1 MQINSI
7 TKVLNIKGLKITKF
21 EEDDKTNVFYGE
33 LINHRNNCPMCKS
46 TNIETHDY
54 RIQLIRDIPLRDKK
68 TLIAFKRKRF
78 KCKCC
83 GKKFETKAK
92 FVSSK
97 CQMTDRLK
105 FRILKHCRQMISLEE
120 IAKNNFVSVN
130 TVSRILKKIEIKRL
144 SFGKVLNIDEFK
156 GDSGGIKYQT
166 ILADSNR
173 RKIVDILPSRYYE
186 DLKEYFD
193 GIETAELLN
202 VKIYVSDMNNVF
214 KMIHDRYF
222 TKSVHVID
230 RYHFIRQVIW
240 ALENVRKN
248 EQNTMPKPM
257 RVCFKRSK
265 SLLSKPQVNLTD
277 IEKDKV
283 ITMLKKNESIR
294 QTYFLKESFYTYVLT
309 SSNSKE
315 AAIRLSA
322 WINHARSCKIRE
334 FSACIRAFSNWFEQI
349 CNSFDYKE
357 SNGFVE
363 GSNNKTKVLKRISYG
378 CPNFETFRNRRLLVS

>member
-1 MQINSI
+1 MQINNI
-7 TKVLNIKGLKITKF
+7 TKVVNIKGLKITNF
-21 EEDDKTNVFYGE
+21 EEDEQSNVFFGE
-33 LINHRNNCPMCKS
+33 LINHRNNCPICKS

-54 RIQLIRDIPLRDKK
+54 RVQLIKDIPLRDKK
-68 TLIAFKRKRF
+68 TFIAFKRKRF

-120 IAKNNFVSVN
+120 IAHNNFVSVN
-130 TVSRILKKIEIKRL
+130 TVSRILKSIEIKRL
-144 SFGKVLNIDEFK
+144 NLGNVLNIDEFK

-166 ILADSNR
+166 ILADSNNR
-173 RKIVDILPSRYYE
+173 AIVDILPSRYYE
-186 DLKEYFD
+186 DLKEYFE
-193 GIETAELLN
+193 GIEKAELLN
-202 VKIYVSDMNNVF
+202 VKIYVSDMNSVF
-214 KMIHDRYF
+214 KAIHDRF
-222 TKSVHVID
+222 FAESVHVID
-230 RYHFIRQVIW
+230 RYHFIRQAIW

-248 EQNTMPKPM
+248 EQNSMPKSM
-257 RVCFKRSK
+257 RIYFKRSK

-277 IEKDKV
+277 AEKEKV
-283 ITMLKKNESIR
+283 ITMLEKNERIR
-294 QTYFLKESFYTYVLT
+294 KAYLLKESFYTYVL
-309 SSNSKE
+309 NSKDSNE
-315 AAIRLSA
+315 AAVRLKA
-322 WINHARSCKIRE
+322 WINYATSSKIRE
-334 FSACIRAFSNWFEQI
+334 FNACIRAYSNWFEQI

-363 GSNNKTKVLKRISYG
+363 GCNNKTKVLKRISYG